1 MCITTSKK
9 LEFFSH
15 RGKRQK
21 LVQIRQFIY
30 LIEKKCINYLSSIIR
45 RNELLYDTF
54 AKL

>member
-30 LIEKKCINYLSSIIR
+30 LIELIVLIISLPLF
-45 RNELLYDTF
+45 EGTSF
-54 AKL
+54 V